1 MIEVT
6 SKVGAGT
13 QFDVYIP
20 AFEPQKEKKPSSPDK
35 IILLADDEEM
45 LSDLLAELLESN
57 DYNVIKV
64 SSGKEALRVLTEE
77 IKVDLLIID
86 YNMPEMSGLE
96 TIERIRKLNLDVPVI
111 LSSGVTDFDA
121 DEIMDKYEIN
131 SCVQKPY
138 VFETML
144 ETIQT
149 VI

>member
-1 MIEVT
+1 LIEVT
-6 SKVGAGT
+6 SKLGAGT

-20 AFEPQKEKKPSSPDK
+20 AFEPQKEKKASSPDK

-45 LSDLLAELLESN
+45 LSDLLAELLEAN

-86 YNMPEMSGLE
+86 YNMPEMNGLE
-96 TIERIRKLNLDVPVI
+96 TIENIRKLNLDVPVI
-111 LSSGVTDFDA
+111 LSSGITDFDT
-121 DEIMDKYEIN
+121 DEIMDKYGIN
-131 SCVQKPY
+131 NCVQKPY

>member
-1 MIEVT
+1 
-6 SKVGAGT
+6 
-13 QFDVYIP
+13 
-20 AFEPQKEKKPSSPDK
+20 
-35 IILLADDEEM
+35 M

-86 YNMPEMSGLE
+86 YNMPGMTGLE
-96 TIERIRKLNLDVPVI
+96 TIAKIRELQLDMPVI
-111 LSSGVTDFDA
+111 LSSGIADFDA
-121 DEIMDKYEIN
+121 DETMDKYGIN

-138 VFETML
+138 IFETML